1 MSPNAARSLAPITED
16 DPEKAADVISSSTP
30 TDRDEAS
37 AEADAQASTSVAAA
51 PPAMAPMPANRAAG
65 YMIAAVVL
73 SLAQGLGMN
82 FISANLLQIQGSLG
96 ATTTEATWLMAAY
109 MAPNASLSLALI
121 KIRTQYGLRNFAE
134 ISIVVFVAVSLMHL
148 LVNDYQTAL
157 VLRFFAGVA
166 AAPMS
171 TLGFLYM
178 LEPFP
183 PAKKMNIGLCLALA
197 NMSIAAPV
205 ARLISTPLLDLGG
218 WHSLYLMEI
227 AVAMMALGAVYLL
240 PLTPQPRAKVI
251 SFADVVSY
259 LLIAIGFGCL
269 AIVLTVGRLYWW
281 TEAPWIGVMLAGA
294 ICSLVTAAIIELN
307 RAAPLIDIRWLTS
320 KEVLHFMGVLMI
332 FRVALT
338 EQSSG
343 AYGLF
348 QTLGLS
354 PDQTRVMWA
363 AILVSSVTAGLVC
376 ARLMKPGREPLIH
389 GLALIMIGVGAY
401 MDSQS
406 TNITRPEQMVVSQ
419 MLIAA
424 GGALFLPPALASGLM
439 SALKRGPNY
448 ILSFV
453 IVFLTTQSLGGLFGS
468 AILGSFVT
476 IREKFHS
483 NMLVEHITLTNPI
496 VAQRLSQFSGVYGK
510 VLTDRAL
517 LNAEGVQLLGQQA
530 TREANILAYNDLF
543 LLVAALCTLAL
554 AALLIHTF
562 INTLRT
568 FAKAPQIEAAQSGIR

>member
-1 MSPNAARSLAPITED
+1 
-16 DPEKAADVISSSTP
+16 
-30 TDRDEAS
+30 
-37 AEADAQASTSVAAA
+37 
-51 PPAMAPMPANRAAG
+51 MPAHRGAG
-65 YMIAAVVL
+65 YMLAAVVL
-73 SLAQGLGMN
+73 SLAQGLGLN

-96 ATTTEATWLMAAY
+96 ATTNEATWLMAAY
-109 MAPNASLSLALI
+109 MAPNGSLSLALI
-121 KIRTQYGLRNFAE
+121 KIRNQYGLRNFAE

-148 LVNDYQTAL
+148 LINDYQSAL

-183 PAKKMNIGLCLALA
+183 PAKKMNIGLCVALA

-240 PLTPQPRAKVI
+240 PLTPMPRAKVI
-251 SFADVVSY
+251 SFADIVSY
-259 LLIAIGFGCL
+259 LLIAVGFGCL
-269 AIVLTVGRLYWW
+269 AVVLTVGRLYWW
-281 TEAPWIGVMLAGA
+281 TEAPWIGMLLVGS
-294 ICSLVTAAIIELN
+294 IVSLVSAAIIELN
-307 RAAPLIDIRWLTS
+307 RSAPLIDVRWLTS
-320 KEVLHFMGVLMI
+320 KAVLHFMGVLLI
-332 FRVALT
+332 FRIALS
-338 EQSSG
+338 EQASG

-354 PDQTRVMWA
+354 PDQTRVMWI
-363 AILVSSVTAGLVC
+363 AILVSSVAAGLLC
-376 ARLMKPGREPLIH
+376 SRLMKPGREPFIH
-389 GLALIMIGVGAY
+389 AAALLMIGAGAY
-401 MDSQS
+401 MDSLS
-406 TNITRPEQMVVSQ
+406 TNITRPEQMIVSQ

-424 GGALFLPPALASGLM
+424 GGALFLPPALAAGLM
-439 SALKRGPNY
+439 SALKNGPNY

-468 AILGSFVT
+468 ALLGSFIT

-483 NMLVEHITLTNPI
+483 SYLVEHISLTDPM
-496 VAQRLSQFSGVYGK
+496 VALRVSQLSGAYGK
-510 VLTDRAL
+510 VLTDKAL
-517 LNAEGVQLLGQQA
+517 LNAEGLQLLSQQA

-543 LLVAALCTLAL
+543 LLVAMLCAAAL
-554 AALLIHTF
+554 AGLVIHIV
-562 INTLRT
+562 INAFRTLGQVEPV
-568 FAKAPQIEAAQSGIR
+568 KAA